1 MDIYEPPK
9 DNPPLDVFCPG
20 CQRSL
25 QITFNEEV
33 WEEISNLTWRC
44 DRCKEMMKAKP
55 H

>member
-1 MDIYEPPK
+1 MCIYEPPK
-9 DNPPLDVFCPG
+9 DNPPLDVVCPG

-33 WEEISNLTWRC
+33 WEEISEPDVALRPTS
-44 DRCKEMMKAKP
+44 ETMKAKP